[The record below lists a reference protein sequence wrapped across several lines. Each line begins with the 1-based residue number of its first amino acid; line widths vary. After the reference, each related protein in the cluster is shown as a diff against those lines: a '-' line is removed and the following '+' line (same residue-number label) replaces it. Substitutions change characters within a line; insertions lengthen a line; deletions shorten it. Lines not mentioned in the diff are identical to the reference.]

1 MTKKREVVEAQKKK
15 TLQESGNNVVDEGE
29 ALKRKTM

>member
-1 MTKKREVVEAQKKK
+1 MTKKWEVVEAQKKK
-15 TLQESGNNVVDEGE
+15 NLQESGNGVVDEGE